1 MELEQDRT
9 LVFPDGLI
17 KKSGDDLLVHTVYR
31 RPTHLGPSQ
40 HAESEHHSAQKLSHM
55 SVLTYYA
62 RFICDVDCLEEEM

>member
-9 LVFPDGLI
+9 LLFPDGLI
-17 KKSGDDLLVHTVYR
+17 KKSGDDVFVHTVYR

-55 SVLTYYA
+55 SVLIMQGL
-62 RFICDVDCLEEEM
+62 FVMLIV